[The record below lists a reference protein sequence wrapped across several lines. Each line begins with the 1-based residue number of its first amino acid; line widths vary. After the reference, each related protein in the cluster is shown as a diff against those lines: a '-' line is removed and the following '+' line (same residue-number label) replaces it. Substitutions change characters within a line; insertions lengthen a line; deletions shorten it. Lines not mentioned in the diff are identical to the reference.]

1 MSYCLRLSCRRPYN
15 PPDAKFC
22 QHCGARLLL
31 GDRYRAFQQ
40 IGSGHAS
47 QTFLGVD
54 TRKFVDARCIIKA
67 FDVTTS
73 ADAVRKE
80 VEQLEYVRRH
90 PCIPTLFA
98 YFERDDVLY
107 FVQEFIDGI
116 NLKSELAARGA
127 FAEAQIWDVLADVLA
142 ILAFLHDHHI
152 IHRNIKPVNLIRR
165 SSDQQLVLVDFG
177 SAKYTTPSELLK
189 TGTLIGSAEYAPL
202 EQLMG
207 RTVFASDLYSLGVT
221 CVNLLT
227 GLTPFELFNPADG
240 TWVWQSVSGP
250 ISSALTRLLTR
261 LLERNVSDRYS
272 SIAEVMVEWGDH
284 LYPHGPPPSVN
295 VTPAHVSVESAIS
308 SEPDQTS
315 SPRQW
320 AYRQTI
326 VHEGGLTAFA
336 FTPNG
341 RILLTGGNDAIIR
354 LWDVGAERCIYT
366 LTEHRS
372 AISAI
377 AVSPDSQT
385 LASSSWDQTI
395 RLWQLETGAQN
406 LVLSS
411 RQPEVTALAIA
422 AIDSP
427 TDVLGRASTSIYRL
441 ASAGRNRVL
450 NLWRLDTGAHC
461 AEFRDHQAAIE
472 VMAVS
477 RDQPILASGD
487 ASGAVYIWHVGTQE
501 RLRALS
507 RHDASVNAIA
517 ISTSHEMI
525 ATGSADTT
533 VRLRQLNTGGNLHK
547 LTGHLFPVSAIAVSP
562 DGDYLAAGSYDGVV
576 KLWALKTGECI
587 QTLNRHTKP
596 IVAIAFDHLNDNLV
610 SGSRDGV
617 LHIWRA
623 IANPNVPGFG
633 EPLLR

>member
-1 MSYCLRLSCRRPYN
+1 M
-15 PPDAKFC
+15 
-22 QHCGARLLL
+22 L
-31 GDRYRAFQQ
+31 GDRYRAFQR

-47 QTFLGVD
+47 QTFLGMD
-54 TRKFVDARCIIKA
+54 TRRLVDARCIIKA
-67 FDVTTS
+67 FDAKTA
-73 ADAVRKE
+73 ADTVRKE
-80 VEQLEYVRRH
+80 VEQLELVRRH
-90 PCIPTLFA
+90 PHIPALFS

-116 NLKSELAARGA
+116 NLKNESSTRGA
-127 FAEAQIWDVLADVLA
+127 FVEAQIWSVLAEVLE
-142 ILAFLHDHHI
+142 ILGFLHGHHI
-152 IHRNIKPVNLIRR
+152 IHRNIKPANLIRR

-177 SAKYTTPSELLK
+177 SAKYTTPSKFQK

-227 GLTPFELFNPADG
+227 GLLPFELFNPVDG
-240 TWVWQSVSGP
+240 TWVWRSVSGP
-250 ISSALTRLLTR
+250 VSSSLTKLLTR

-272 SIAEVMVEWGDH
+272 SVAEVTAEWGDR
-284 LYPHGPPPSVN
+284 LYPHGPVPSVKVN
-295 VTPAHVSVESAIS
+295 APHIGIKSSASSESA
-308 SEPDQTS
+308 QTPN
-315 SPRQW
+315 PRQW
-320 AYRQTI
+320 TYSQTI
-326 VHEGGLTAFA
+326 IHEGGLTAFA
-336 FTPNG
+336 FTPDG
-341 RILLTGGNDAIIR
+341 RILLTGGNDAVIR
-354 LWDVGAERCIYT
+354 LWDVRTELCIYT

-395 RLWQLETGAQN
+395 RLWQLETGTQN
-406 LVLSS
+406 HVISS

-422 AIDSP
+422 TTHSP
-427 TDVLGRASTSIYRL
+427 TDVSSRALTSTYCL
-441 ASAGRNRVL
+441 ASAGRHGVL
-450 NLWRLDTGAHC
+450 NLWKLDTGTHC

-472 VMAVS
+472 VIAVS
-477 RDQPILASGD
+477 HEQPILASGD
-487 ASGAVYIWHVGTQE
+487 ASGTVHIWHLGTQE

-533 VRLRQLNTGGNLHK
+533 VRLRQLNTGGNVHQ
-547 LTGHLFPVSAIAVSP
+547 LTGHLFPVSAIAFSP
-562 DGDYLAAGSYDGVV
+562 DGACLATGSYDGVV
-576 KLWALKTGECI
+576 KLWAVETGECL
-587 QTLNRHTKP
+587 QTLRQHSNP
-596 IVAIAFDHLNDNLV
+596 IVAIAFDHLNGTLV

-617 LHIWRA
+617 LHIWR
-623 IANPNVPGFG
+623 GD
-633 EPLLR
+633 RQS